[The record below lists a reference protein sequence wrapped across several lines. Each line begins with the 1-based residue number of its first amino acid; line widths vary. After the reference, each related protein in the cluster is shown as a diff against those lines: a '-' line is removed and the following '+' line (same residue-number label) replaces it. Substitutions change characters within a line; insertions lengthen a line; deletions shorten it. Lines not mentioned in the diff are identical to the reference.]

1 MSWSSFTRV
10 NFPVHIRPDPWYN
23 RSDSPGC
30 ATVISRR
37 WPNAFIEGKKSS
49 PSGALCRFNRLDAAL
64 DTVDRRAN
72 VEVLVGKRSEDTKK
86 ASKRHG
92 VLFEEGDV
100 RITEADVS
108 KAIEEARQR
117 VGPEFAEL
125 LTAPAMT
132 DEEMDELEGLPAE
145 E

>member
-1 MSWSSFTRV
+1 VS
-10 NFPVHIRPDPWYN
+10 
-23 RSDSPGC
+23 
-30 ATVISRR
+30 
-37 WPNAFIEGKKSS
+37 
-49 PSGALCRFNRLDAAL
+49 
-64 DTVDRRAN
+64 
-72 VEVLVGKRSEDTKK
+72 KRSKDSKK
-86 ASKRHG
+86 GSKRRG
-92 VLFEEGDV
+92 VLFEEGEDV

-117 VGPEFAEL
+117 VGPELAAL

>member
-1 MSWSSFTRV
+1 MS
-10 NFPVHIRPDPWYN
+10 
-23 RSDSPGC
+23 
-30 ATVISRR
+30 
-37 WPNAFIEGKKSS
+37 
-49 PSGALCRFNRLDAAL
+49 
-64 DTVDRRAN
+64 
-72 VEVLVGKRSEDTKK
+72 KRSKDSKK
-86 ASKRHG
+86 GSKRRG
-92 VLFEEGDV
+92 VLFEEGEDV